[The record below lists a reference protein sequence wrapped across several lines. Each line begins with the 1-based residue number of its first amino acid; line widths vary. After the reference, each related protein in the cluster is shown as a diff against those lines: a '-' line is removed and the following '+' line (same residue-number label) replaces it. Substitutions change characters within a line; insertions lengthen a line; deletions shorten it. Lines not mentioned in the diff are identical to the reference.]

1 MKNMM
6 NKIIAFCIVIASVI
20 VVTACALAPA
30 VDENFSGNV
39 VSSERGSDAVSYDSA
54 VEDRSSADQKT
65 SVKGGIEL
73 PVLNY

>member
-1 MKNMM
+1 MKNIM

-30 VDENFSGNV
+30 VDEKFSENV
-39 VSSERGSDAVSYDSA
+39 ASSERGSDAVSYHSA
-54 VEDRSSADQKT
+54 VEDSSIAAQET

>member
-6 NKIIAFCIVIASVI
+6 SKIIAFCIVIASVI

-30 VDENFSGNV
+30 VDENFSENV
-39 VSSERGSDAVSYDSA
+39 VSSARGSDAVSYDSA
-54 VEDRSSADQKT
+54 VEDSSIAYHET